1 MKNVNLIFS
10 SSQKKGIV
18 YYQITKKYRKTK
30 INLSFCKGFW
40 HLFPKKNYF
49 YFIKNYDKMKLTRII
64 VPILASL
71 LFYSCAS
78 NNLSY
83 EGKAF
88 KTAYESIK
96 ADELKKN
103 LMVIAS
109 DEMEG
114 RQTGSEGQKK
124 AGVYMIDYYKNLG
137 VSYPKAL
144 GSYYQKVPKE
154 ALKSRRGELPD
165 SENILA
171 FIEGTEKPEEIIV
184 ISAHYDHVG
193 TNNGVVYNGA
203 DDDGSGTVAVME
215 IAEAF
220 QQAKKAGK
228 GPKRSILFL
237 HVTGEE
243 HGLLGSKYY
252 SDNPVFD
259 LKNTVANLNIDM
271 IGRSDK
277 ENEGK
282 NYVYVIGSDM
292 LSTELKKINVAANK
306 ATQNLE
312 LNYKYDD
319 PNDPMRLYYRSDHYN
334 FAKHGIPVAFF
345 FDGIH
350 EDYHQPTDDPE
361 KIDYPLLQK
370 RAQLVFATA
379 WELANRKERIVVDKK

>member
-1 MKNVNLIFS
+1 MLMTYLLHLKRRGESIIKSLRNTEKQRLILAFVRDF
-10 SSQKKGIV
+10 GI
-18 YYQITKKYRKTK
+18 YF
-30 INLSFCKGFW
+30 L
-40 HLFPKKNYF
+40 KKNYF
-49 YFIKNYDKMKLTRII
+49 YFIKNYDKMKLTRIF
-64 VPILASL
+64 VPIVASL
-71 LFYSCAS
+71 VLYSCAS

-144 GSYYQKVPKE
+144 GNYYQKVPKE

-215 IAEAF
+215 IADAF
-220 QQAKKAGK
+220 QQAKKSGK

-252 SDNPVFD
+252 SENPVFD

-361 KIDYPLLQK
+361 KIDYTLLQK

>member
-1 MKNVNLIFS
+1 MKNVNLISS
-10 SSQKKGIV
+10 SSQKKGRV

-30 INLSFCKGFW
+30 ISLSFCKGFRY
-40 HLFPKKNYF
+40 LFPKKNYF
-49 YFIKNYDKMKLTRII
+49 YFIKNYEKMKLTRIF
-64 VPILASL
+64 VPIVASL
-71 LFYSCAS
+71 VLYSCAS

-124 AGVYMIDYYKNLG
+124 AGVYMIEYYKNLG

-252 SDNPVFD
+252 SENPVFD

>member
-1 MKNVNLIFS
+1 MNNVNLISS
-10 SSQKKGIV
+10 SSQKKGRV

-30 INLSFCKGFW
+30 ISLSFCKGFRY
-40 HLFPKKNYF
+40 LFPKKNYF
-49 YFIKNYDKMKLTRII
+49 YYIKNYDKMKLTRIF
-64 VPILASL
+64 VPIIASL
-71 LFYSCAS
+71 VLYSCAS

-88 KTAYESIK
+88 KSAYESIK

-252 SDNPVFD
+252 SENPVFD

>member
-1 MKNVNLIFS
+1 MKNDNHISS
-10 SSQKKGIV
+10 SSQKKGRV

-30 INLSFCKGFW
+30 ISLSFCKGFRY
-40 HLFPKKNYF
+40 LFPKKNYF
-49 YFIKNYDKMKLTRII
+49 YFIKNYEKMKLTRIF
-64 VPILASL
+64 VPIVASL
-71 LFYSCAS
+71 VLYSCAS

-124 AGVYMIDYYKNLG
+124 AGVYMIDYYKNIG
-137 VSYPKAL
+137 ISYPKAL
-144 GSYYQKVPKE
+144 GSYYQKVPKA

-252 SDNPVFD
+252 SENPVFD
-259 LKNTVANLNIDM
+259 LKNTLANLNIDM

-292 LSTELKKINVAANK
+292 LSTELKKINMAANK

>member
-1 MKNVNLIFS
+1 MKKVNLIS
-10 SSQKKGIV
+10 SSSHKKGIV

-30 INLSFCKGFW
+30 IKLCFCKGFR
-40 HLFPKKNYF
+40 HLFSKKNYF
-49 YFIKNYDKMKLTRII
+49 YFIKNDKKMKLTRIF
-64 VPILASL
+64 VPIVASL
-71 LFYSCAS
+71 VLYSCAS

-114 RQTGSEGQKK
+114 RQAGSEGQKK

-252 SDNPVFD
+252 SENPVFD